1 MYGKQQNGCIM
12 IKGVKEME
20 KDSFG
25 MIYYVNYFN
34 KYIGLC
40 KKFIMI

>member
-1 MYGKQQNGCIM
+1 M
-12 IKGVKEME
+12 IKGVKEMA
-20 KDSFG
+20 KDSFV
-25 MIYYVNYFN
+25 MIYYADCFN

>member
-1 MYGKQQNGCIM
+1 M
-12 IKGVKEME
+12 INGVKKME
-20 KDSFG
+20 KDSFD
-25 MIYYVNYFN
+25 MIYYADYFN

>member
-1 MYGKQQNGCIM
+1 M
-12 IKGVKEME
+12 IKGVKEMA

-25 MIYYVNYFN
+25 IIYYTDYLN

-40 KKFIMI
+40 

>member
-1 MYGKQQNGCIM
+1 M
-12 IKGVKEME
+12 IKGVKEMA
-20 KDSFG
+20 KDSFVI
-25 MIYYVNYFN
+25 IYYTNYLN